1 MTRDPRFLPCEGI
14 YLQSHSAGRP
24 PASVADALGARFI
37 APWAQ
42 GREEPWPRWLAAIE
56 DFRTALG
63 AALGGDPQDFCPQD
77 NLSAGLAKLLGAI
90 TPEQGR
96 RVALLH
102 EDDFPSMGFV
112 LGRAGL
118 TLRFMPREVDPRD
131 VEAWRTRI
139 DETVAVVLVTQVQSN
154 TGRRLPVEQICG
166 IARATGALAVV
177 DIAQS
182 AGVLPMRLAA
192 LDADAVLGSC
202 LKWLCG
208 GPGAGFLW
216 VSPRVIP
223 RCAPRDVGWF
233 SHAEPFAFD
242 IHDYRDHPGV
252 LRFWGGTPSV
262 LPFVVATEGLR
273 LIASIGVEAVR
284 AHNLRLSRLLIDAL
298 PESAVFSPREDA
310 QRGGTV
316 VLQFGAA
323 QPAAVAQLRAI
334 GVRFDDRP
342 TGMRLSPHI
351 YNTAE
356 EMNRVIAALMAAH
369 PRR

>member
-24 PASVADALGARFI
+24 PAHVADAIGARFI

-42 GREEPWPRWLAAIE
+42 TREEPWPRWLAAIE

-63 AALGGDPQDFCPQD
+63 AVLGGRAEDFCPQD
-77 NLSAGLAKLLGAI
+77 NLSAGFAKLLGAL
-90 TPEQGR
+90 PPSPSR
-96 RVALLH
+96 RVAVLH

-112 LGRAGL
+112 LGRAGF
-118 TLRFMPREVDPRD
+118 TLRFLSREVDPVD
-131 VEAWRTRI
+131 PAAWRAQI
-139 DETVAVVLVTQVQSN
+139 DDTVAVVLVTQVQSN
-154 TGRRLPVEQICG
+154 TGRRLPVEAICG
-166 IARATGALAVV
+166 IARESGALAVV

-182 AGVLPMRLAA
+182 AGVIPMRVDA
-192 LDADAVLGSC
+192 LGADAVLGSC

-216 VSPRVIP
+216 VSPALLP

-242 IHDYRDHPGV
+242 IHDYRDHPGA

-262 LPFVVATEGLR
+262 LPFVVATEGLQ

-284 AHNLRLSRLLIDAL
+284 EHNLRLSRLLIEAV
-298 PESAVFSPREDA
+298 PATAVFSPNDDA
-310 QRGGTV
+310 LRGGTV

-323 QPAAVAQLRAI
+323 QAAAVAGLRAA

-342 TGMRLSPHI
+342 TGMRLSPHV
-351 YNTAE
+351 YNTEE
-356 EMNRVIAALMAAH
+356 EMARVLKAL
-369 PRR
+369 RSVS